1 MIFVDGLMNFNYLFC
16 EVKNNTEF
24 ILLVHYELKLIKNLK
39 RILSLVA
46 KLQFFV
52 FLCTFL
58 TYGLSDRTEAISSLC
73 IYNSERGLSTTVH
86 NHYVNT
92 LWTSINKHKAS

>member
-1 MIFVDGLMNFNYLFC
+1 M
-16 EVKNNTEF
+16 KNNTEF
-24 ILLVHYELKLIKNLK
+24 ILLVHYKLKLIKNLK
-39 RILSLVA
+39 RILALVA
-46 KLQFFV
+46 KLQFFI

-58 TYGLSDRTEAISSLC
+58 TDGLSDRTEAISSLC

-92 LWTSINKHKAS
+92 LGTSINKHKPS